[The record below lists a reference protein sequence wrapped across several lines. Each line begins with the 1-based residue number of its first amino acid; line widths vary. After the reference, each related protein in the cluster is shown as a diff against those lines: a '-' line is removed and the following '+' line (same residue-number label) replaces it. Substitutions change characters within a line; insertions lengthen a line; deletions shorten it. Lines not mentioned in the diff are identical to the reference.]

1 VTLVE
6 LLPKINACLNGSS
19 GLLLLG
25 GVRAIKR
32 GQRNVHERFVLSAV
46 AASALFLVGYLTRV
60 ALQGTHR
67 FAGQG
72 LLRAAYF
79 VILISHMI
87 LAVVVVPLVVRLLY
101 LARRERFSEH
111 RRLARLTF
119 PIWMYVS
126 VTGVIVYVMLYHFP
140 GYIP

>member
-6 LLPKINACLNGSS
+6 LLPKVNACLNGTS

-32 GQRNVHERFVLSAV
+32 GRRDVHERFVLSAV

-67 FAGQG
+67 FAGRG
-72 LLRAAYF
+72 LLRTAYF
-79 VILISHMI
+79 IILISHMI
-87 LAVVVVPLVVRLLY
+87 LAVAVVPLVVRLLY
-101 LARRERFSEH
+101 LARRERFPEH
-111 RRLARLTF
+111 RRLARVTF

-126 VTGVIVYVMLYHFP
+126 VTGVVVYFMLYHFP